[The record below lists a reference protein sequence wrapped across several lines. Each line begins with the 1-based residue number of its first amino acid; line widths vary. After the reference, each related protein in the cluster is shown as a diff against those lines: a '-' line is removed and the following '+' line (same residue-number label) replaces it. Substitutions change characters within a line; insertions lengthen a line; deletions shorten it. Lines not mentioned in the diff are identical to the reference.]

1 MPTNH
6 MTANPVKT
14 VLTYVIVA
22 AAASLLTLFL
32 TGAFGKQRETGI
44 VVSIDQQQELA
55 AEFSR
60 TWQRGP
66 SEAEMRELINEYLRE
81 EIGYREA
88 RRLNLNADDPT
99 VRRHSRAAFDA
110 LVRDSVTSDMLT
122 DEMKQAYLD
131 ENADAFRVDNLTSFL
146 QIFFDTNENPIGADV
161 NARYL
166 LGQLGNEAFPEDIEA
181 LGDPGTLP
189 SNLENMSEPEL
200 AALFG
205 VPFAVDLGSVPE
217 KTWSGPLRSDKGSH
231 LVYVQSRSEGRVPE
245 LAEVEY
251 EVTDALLRQKQQ
263 EAIENTY
270 LLLEDEYDVTVQTAI
285 DPQ

>member
-1 MPTNH
+1 MEEII
-6 MTANPVKT
+6 VGDIGIRLLVVIGILT
-14 VLTYVIVA
+14 V
-22 AAASLLTLFL
+22 
-32 TGAFGKQRETGI
+32 TGI

-217 KTWSGPLRSDKGSH
+217 KAWSGPLRSDKGSH